1 MKKDLPYIRFLNL
14 ARALEEMPKFPAL
27 DAVESGLLNAC
38 SIAWYQDRKLA
49 TMEALEAMPEISQR
63 TKHSRLKILAD
74 KGMIKVESDEYD
86 ARGKYIV
93 PTALALKYYETL
105 GKYLAKSQATSPGS
119 ILEAERV
126 LLLAFC
132 SPNFHFPNSPLR
144 SI

>member
-1 MKKDLPYIRFLNL
+1 MKKDLPYLRFLNL

-63 TKHSRLKILAD
+63 TKHSRLKILSD

-86 ARGKYIV
+86 ARVKYVV

-105 GKYLAKSQATSPGS
+105 GKYLAKSQAT
-119 ILEAERV
+119 
-126 LLLAFC
+126 
-132 SPNFHFPNSPLR
+132 
-144 SI
+144 

>member
-1 MKKDLPYIRFLNL
+1 LLTPFIGYQISIVVLLLECILLSEILMRKDLPYLRFLNL

-86 ARGKYIV
+86 ARVKYVV

-105 GKYLAKSQATSPGS
+105 GKYLAKSQAT
-119 ILEAERV
+119 
-126 LLLAFC
+126 
-132 SPNFHFPNSPLR
+132 
-144 SI
+144 

>member
-1 MKKDLPYIRFLNL
+1 MRKDLPYLRFLNL

-63 TKHSRLKILAD
+63 TKHSRLRIFAD
-74 KGMIKVESDEYD
+74 KGRIKGESDEYD
-86 ARGKYIV
+86 ARVKYVV

-105 GKYLAKSQATSPGS
+105 GKYLAKSQAT
-119 ILEAERV
+119 
-126 LLLAFC
+126 
-132 SPNFHFPNSPLR
+132 
-144 SI
+144 

>member
-1 MKKDLPYIRFLNL
+1 MKKDLPYLRFLNL

-86 ARGKYIV
+86 ARVKYVV

-105 GKYLAKSQATSPGS
+105 GKYQAKSQVT
-119 ILEAERV
+119 
-126 LLLAFC
+126 
-132 SPNFHFPNSPLR
+132 
-144 SI
+144 